1 MRRNLTL
8 AIEDDILNRARIEAA
23 RRRTTVNSLIRDYL
37 ASIAGVDES
46 REEAARW
53 LIRTMKNSRANSG
66 GVRWTRDELHE
77 R

>member
-8 AIEDDILNRARIEAA
+8 VIDEDILDRARLEAA
-23 RRRTTVNSLIRDYL
+23 RRRTTVNSMIRDYL

-46 REEAARW
+46 REEAVRW
-53 LIRTMKNSRANSG
+53 LIRTMKNSRGNSG